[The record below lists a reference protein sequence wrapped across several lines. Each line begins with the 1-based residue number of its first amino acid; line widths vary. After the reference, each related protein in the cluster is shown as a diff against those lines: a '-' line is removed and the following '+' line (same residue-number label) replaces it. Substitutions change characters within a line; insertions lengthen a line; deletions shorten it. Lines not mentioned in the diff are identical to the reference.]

1 MLSNMRIYAEKG
13 GKGDADSRTVYWL
26 LTNWTAFSEMDSRG
40 LTSLEE
46 GGGVKKSQWSLWE
59 QADKI
64 SGIGVIMMVSSI
76 NEDEDMKV
84 CS

>member
-1 MLSNMRIYAEKG
+1 
-13 GKGDADSRTVYWL
+13 
-26 LTNWTAFSEMDSRG
+26 MDSRG

-64 SGIGVIMMVSSI
+64 SGIGVIMIMMVSSI

-84 CS
+84 CSSKMTSW

>member
-1 MLSNMRIYAEKG
+1 MAINFLRREEEQVG
-13 GKGDADSRTVYWL
+13 
-26 LTNWTAFSEMDSRG
+26 LTIKRRLAFSEMDSRG